1 MIMRE
6 VRKLREK
13 LRKMHNELSN
23 EFREVILKIDS
34 TLESLEEDN
43 GV

>member
-1 MIMRE
+1 MIMEE

-23 EFREVILKIDS
+23 EFRDVILKIDN
-34 TLESLEEDN
+34 TLEELEGKDGN
-43 GV
+43 